1 MFNKQKKV
9 SFYDFLNGNYELEA
23 DQKTLIVAFATW
35 YGMEYK
41 INSEN
46 GNIMLVEFYK
56 HGKEHISIVRPIWA
70 DSSFEIANLCKAV
83 SKELEELI
91 KLDHKMEYLGYIKKE
106 KTNG

>member
-41 INSEN
+41 IK
-46 GNIMLVEFYK
+46 GNARDIISVEFYK
-56 HGKEHISIVRPIWA
+56 HGKEHISIVRPIL
-70 DSSFEIANLCKAV
+70 DYSSFAIANLCKAV
-83 SKELEELI
+83 SGELEELI

-106 KTNG
+106 KTNA